1 MIRRCFFIIEM
12 KNISFKV
19 DKELHKAIKIR
30 ATEQY
35 MDIKEEIEN
44 GHRKTNN

>member
-1 MIRRCFFIIEM
+1 MFFIIEM

-35 MDIKEEIEN
+35 MDIKEYILELIKKDLEEN
-44 GHRKTNN
+44 RK